1 MSAYYMNEAA
11 FDLPDVGYVDRTVT
25 HLEGKAPSGIVVALM
40 VERSPLPEGK
50 TLREAATAHMIGT
63 KKRLRGYTLLLD
75 RASEVAG
82 VPAVE
87 IAAQWR
93 EASGIVYSRQAHL
106 VLGETLLLVAGETAV
121 EERAFCD
128 ACVEHVIASLLPLE

>member
-1 MSAYYMNEAA
+1 MSAYYMNEAT

-25 HLEGKAPSGIVVALM
+25 HLEDKAPSGIVVALM
-40 VERSPLPEGK
+40 VERSPFPEGK
-50 TLREAATAHMIGT
+50 TLREVATAHMTGT

-75 RASEVAG
+75 QASEIAG
-82 VPAVE
+82 VPAIE

-93 EASGIVYSRQAHL
+93 DTAGFVYSRQAHL
-106 VLGETLLLVAGETAV
+106 VLGATLLLVAGETAI

-128 ACVEHVIASLLPLE
+128 AYVEHVIASLRPLA